1 MRSWYRETRFE
12 CGDYMDVNIYPVY
25 TKTPYKR
32 KKAKPTSETQQR
44 INDKNAEQNLI
55 RIANA
60 NFTEEDMK
68 VELTYR
74 KDIRP
79 QTYEESQRELAN
91 FLRRVKRAREKKGLP
106 ELKFIG
112 VTETGKETWN
122 PHHHLIMSG
131 GMDQNE
137 ISELWGRGYTR
148 TAGLIFDENGI
159 ATLIGYMLKQLREFT
174 GKKKY
179 TRSRNLIIPQA
190 KQRDNRLSKKQVKE
204 LAKDTECRAEYEK
217 LYEGYNLSQAKVV
230 YNESNG
236 GVYIYA
242 RYYKQEA
249 AWCKPKKKLNR
260 SHSLGG
266 QSTLKRNMRN

>member
-25 TKTPYKR
+25 TKNPYKR

-74 KDIRP
+74 KEIRP

-112 VTETGKETWN
+112 VTETGKEQLN

-148 TAGLIFDENGI
+148 TSGLIFDENGI

-179 TRSRNLIIPQA
+179 TRSRNLVIPQA

>member
-1 MRSWYRETRFE
+1 
-12 CGDYMDVNIYPVY
+12 MDVNIYPVY

-74 KDIRP
+74 KEIRP

-112 VTETGKETWN
+112 VTETGKEQLN

-179 TRSRNLIIPQA
+179 TRSRNLVIPQA

-249 AWCKPKKKLNR
+249 AWCKPNKKLNR